1 MDIALL
7 SQDVSTHIALIKDKQ
22 ISAKELATEQFA
34 LIESL
39 NPTINAFIEYQ
50 MPAFSS
56 KESFSGSTTSLKSLF
71 QGICFG
77 VKDNIDVLGFAT
89 TAGMA
94 TRVGR
99 QAVQDAFVVNRLRQ
113 TGAQFMG
120 KLNMHEG
127 ALGATNQNEHF
138 GNCHNPYKQGFTPG
152 GSSGGSAAAVA
163 SGMVGLALGTDTM
176 GSVRIP
182 AAYCGIFGFKPSR
195 GAVSNS
201 GSVTCSRVMDC
212 IGPMARS
219 AKDLT
224 LAMNVLK
231 AFDQDSAASFDFGVF
246 DSYSYPDNK
255 ILLVPRNLEQLGVAA
270 DIVADFNAN
279 LSAFTDLGFTLQY
292 FDFSEYNFAAA
303 RRAGLLLCE
312 ADMRIEHQADW
323 QDNQH
328 LFSDYMRGMLSY
340 IERKSPM
347 DIMGSE
353 RVLDKAKV
361 LARQL
366 FKQGNAILMP
376 TNLQRAF
383 SFDDPVPANQA
394 DLTSFANQAGLP
406 AVSLPMLS
414 TQSLPAGMQ
423 IVGPLGSDNY
433 LLDLAESWQQ
443 HTEFKCELPK
453 SML

>member
-7 SQDVSTHIALIKDKQ
+7 SQDLSTHIALIKDKQ
-22 ISAKELATEQFA
+22 ISALELAKAQYG
-34 LIESL
+34 LIEKL
-39 NPTINAFIEYQ
+39 NPSINAFISYE
-50 MPAFSS
+50 MPLQEADKDFD
-56 KESFSGSTTSLKSLF
+56 KSLF
-71 QGICFG
+71 QGACLGI
-77 VKDNIDVLGFAT
+77 KDNIDVYGFAT

-99 QAVQDAFVVNRLRQ
+99 QAQQDAFVVNRLRQ

-127 ALGATNQNEHF
+127 ALGATNCNEHF
-138 GNCHNPYKQGFTPG
+138 GNCHNPHKQGYTPG

-195 GAVSNS
+195 GAVSNR
-201 GSVTCSRVMDC
+201 GSVICSRIMDN

-219 AKDLT
+219 ARDLS
-224 LAMNVLK
+224 LAMVVMK
-231 AFDQDSAASFDFGVF
+231 AFDEGCASSVDFSAFNTV
-246 DSYSYPDNK
+246 SYADNK
-255 ILLVPRNLEQLGVAA
+255 VLLVPENLAELGVAE
-270 DIVADFNAN
+270 DIFADFEAN
-279 LSAFTDLGFTLQY
+279 LSAFTDLGYTLQP
-292 FDFSEYNFAAA
+292 FDFSGYDFAAA

-312 ADMRIEHQADW
+312 AEMRVEHEQDW
-323 QDNQH
+323 QNNQDK
-328 LFSDYMRGMLSY
+328 FSDYMRAMLSY

-347 DIMGSE
+347 DMMQSE
-353 RVLDKAKV
+353 RVLDNAI
-361 LARQL
+361 LFARQV
-366 FKQGNAILMP
+366 FKGGCAILMP

-406 AVSLPMLS
+406 AVSLPMIS
-414 TQSLPAGMQ
+414 DQPLPSGMQ
-423 IVGPLGSDNY
+423 IVGPLGSDNH
-433 LLDLAESWQQ
+433 LLHIAERWQE
-443 HTEFKCELPK
+443 HTGFRYTLPIR
-453 SML
+453 

>member
-22 ISAKELATEQFA
+22 ISALELASEQYA
-34 LIESL
+34 LIEKL
-39 NPTINAFIEYQ
+39 NPTINAFISHQ
-50 MPAFSS
+50 MPQFAVDTAF
-56 KESFSGSTTSLKSLF
+56 TSSLF
-71 QGICFG
+71 QGVCLGI
-77 VKDNIDVLGFAT
+77 KDNIDVLGFAT

-99 QAVQDAFVVNRLRQ
+99 QAQQDAFVIKRLRQ

-127 ALGATNQNEHF
+127 ALGATNHNEHF
-138 GNCHNPYKQGFTPG
+138 GNCHNPHRQGFTPG

-195 GAVSNS
+195 GAVSNH
-201 GSVTCSRVMDC
+201 GSVTCSRVMDN

-219 AKDLT
+219 ARDLS
-224 LAMNVLK
+224 LAMNVME
-231 AFDQDSAASFDFGVF
+231 AFDAGCASSMEFSAFSTG
-246 DSYSYPDNK
+246 SYIDNK
-255 ILLVPRNLEQLGVAA
+255 ILLVPQNLTELGVAP

-279 LSAFTDLGFTLQY
+279 LSAFKDLGFSLEY
-292 FDFSEYNFAAA
+292 FDFSAYNFAAA

-312 ADMRIEHQADW
+312 ADMRIEQQDDW
-323 QDNQH
+323 QHQQQK
-328 LFSDYMRGMLSY
+328 FSQYMRGMLAY
-340 IERKSPM
+340 IEGKSPM
-347 DIMGSE
+347 DIMQSE
-353 RVLDKAKV
+353 RLLDKATV
-361 LARQL
+361 FARQL
-366 FKQGNAILMP
+366 FERGSAILMP

-414 TQSLPAGMQ
+414 SNPLPAGMQ

-433 LLDLAESWQQ
+433 LLHIAESWQE
-443 HTEFKCELPK
+443 HTSFRCVLPK
-453 SML
+453 SSGSY